1 MSPGAVAV
9 TPGLSS
15 FLKSLKSTPVEP
27 SIEHFISYSSP
38 IQEPHTQQLTSHS
51 LLKRRQIR
59 NSRPCALA
67 TTALLLRVVGEF
79 KGRDA
84 AKLVERIRQVGRRLT
99 SAQPREVVVGNIVR
113 RVLGLIREVVDEK
126 LDEDANANSDFGN
139 NSESQSQSQTQTQ
152 HDSLHR
158 PTLAS
163 SISTFSPLK
172 YAALEPMDSSF
183 PSENMSDSGELTK
196 RPPLLTSHTSTAA
209 PLVNSLF
216 GLFSQPDTPS
226 TSNTPT
232 GHQSP
237 DSKSMVTAL
246 NLERLADFTKTNF
259 DLKAEVMDGIRELQD
274 ELDQVDDQI
283 AANALDHIH
292 SNEII
297 LTHTA
302 STSVQTFLLAA
313 ARKRKFTVVH
323 CETFPHDHTA
333 THGVLLTGK
342 ESDGHAD
349 DAEEAWKPLTAAGI
363 QVVMIPDS
371 HVFAIMSRVNKVI
384 LATHTVLANG
394 GLVAAAGA
402 HMIAKAAK
410 VHQTPVVV
418 VSGVYKL
425 SPVYPFDIQELI
437 EYGDAGSVVPY
448 EDGDFVDKVDVEN
461 PLYDYV
467 PADLVD
473 LYITNLGG
481 HAPSYLYRIVADHY
495 RSEDINL

>member
-1 MSPGAVAV
+1 M
-9 TPGLSS
+9 
-15 FLKSLKSTPVEP
+15 E
-27 SIEHFISYSSP
+27 
-38 IQEPHTQQLTSHS
+38 S

-59 NSRPCALA
+59 NSRPCAIA

-84 AKLVERIRQVGRRLT
+84 ARLVQRIREVGRQLT

-113 RVLGLIREVVDEK
+113 RVLGLVREVVDENM
-126 LDEDANANSDFGN
+126 DTDTNAASDVGHG
-139 NSESQSQSQTQTQ
+139 SQQQQS
-152 HDSLHR
+152 SLHR
-158 PTLAS
+158 PNLS
-163 SISTFSPLK
+163 STISSFSPLK
-172 YAALEPMDSSF
+172 HAAIAPTEVQN
-183 PSENMSDSGELTK
+183 EAMSDSGELSK
-196 RPPLLTSHTSTAA
+196 RPPLLTSHTSYA
-209 PLVNSLF
+209 PGVSAPMAGSLF
-216 GLFSQPDTPS
+216 GLFSHPDTPS
-226 TSNTPT
+226 ASNTPT
-232 GHQSP
+232 GQQSP
-237 DSKSMVTAL
+237 NNGNVGMLTSM
-246 NLERLADFTKTNF
+246 NLERLADFSKSNISV

-274 ELDQVDDQI
+274 ELEQSDELI

-302 STSVQTFLLAA
+302 STSVQKFLLAA

-323 CETFPHDHTA
+323 AETHPHDHTA
-333 THGVLLTGK
+333 THGIVLTGK
-342 ESDGHAD
+342 KREHDEHDEDES
-349 DAEEAWKPLTAAGI
+349 WKPLIAAGI
-363 QVVMIPDS
+363 EVYVIPDS

-394 GLVAAAGA
+394 GLVAASGA
-402 HMIAKAAK
+402 AMIAKAAK
-410 VHQTPVVV
+410 EHQTPVVV

-425 SPVYPFDIQELI
+425 SPVYPFDIDELI

-473 LYITNLGG
+473 LYITNL
-481 HAPSYLYRIVADHY
+481 
-495 RSEDINL
+495 

>member
-1 MSPGAVAV
+1 MPQGAVAA
-9 TPGLSS
+9 TPGLQS
-15 FLKSLKSTPVEP
+15 FIKSLKSTPVEP
-27 SIEHFISYSSP
+27 SIEHLI
-38 IQEPHTQQLTSHS
+38 S

-59 NSRPCALA
+59 SSRPCAIA
-67 TTALLLRVVGEF
+67 TAALLLRVVGEVR
-79 KGRDA
+79 GRDA
-84 AKLVERIRQVGRRLT
+84 GKLLRRIREVGKRLT
-99 SAQPREVVVGNIVR
+99 AAQPREVVVGNIVR
-113 RVLGLIREVVDEK
+113 RVLGLVREVT
-126 LDEDANANSDFGN
+126 EDNADTDTNANSEMSHSFHA
-139 NSESQSQSQTQTQ
+139 Q

-158 PTLAS
+158 PQLSS

-172 YAALEPMDSSF
+172 NAVTEPLDTNLHQSDI
-183 PSENMSDSGELTK
+183 SESAEPAK
-196 RPPLLTSHTSTAA
+196 RPSLQTSHTSYAQST
-209 PLVNSLF
+209 PMIGSLF
-216 GLFSQPDTPS
+216 GLFSHPDTPS
-226 TSNTPT
+226 TASTPT
-232 GHQSP
+232 GFQSP
-237 DSKSMVTAL
+237 AGKDSSITAL
-246 NLERLADFTKTNF
+246 NLDRLADLSTSKV
-259 DLKAEVMDGIRELQD
+259 DLKAEVLDGIRELQD
-274 ELDQVDDQI
+274 ELEQSDDLI

-302 STSVQTFLLAA
+302 STTVQKFLLAA

-323 CETFPHDHTA
+323 AEAYPNDHTA
-333 THGVLLTGK
+333 THATVLTGK
-342 ESDGHAD
+342 KRYDEND
-349 DAEEAWKPLTAAGI
+349 DAEDQWKPLTAAGI
-363 QVVMIPDS
+363 TVVLIPDS

-425 SPVYPFDIQELI
+425 SPVYPFDVDELI
-437 EYGDAGSVVPY
+437 EYGDAGNIVPY
-448 EDGDFVDKVDVEN
+448 EDGDFVDKVDVDN

-495 RSEDINL
+495 RAEDITL

>member
-1 MSPGAVAV
+1 MAQGATVQA
-9 TPGLSS
+9 PGLST
-15 FLKSLKSTPVEP
+15 FLKSLKTTPVDP
-27 SIEHFISYSSP
+27 SVEHLI
-38 IQEPHTQQLTSHS
+38 S

-113 RVLGLIREVVDEK
+113 RVLGLVREVVDE
-126 LDEDANANSDFGN
+126 NADGQTPTG
-139 NSESQSQSQTQTQ
+139 SEPGHATPHAH

-158 PTLAS
+158 PSLNS

-172 YAALEPMDSSF
+172 HAVAEPMHTSIYAD
-183 PSENMSDSGELTK
+183 NMSDSSELSR
-196 RPPLLTSHTSTAA
+196 RPPLLTSHTSYAPTSTA

-216 GLFSQPDTPS
+216 GLFSQPAETPS
-226 TSNTPT
+226 NTSTPT
-232 GHQSP
+232 GQTSP
-237 DSKSMVTAL
+237 NGKSTLTAL
-246 NLERLADFTKTNF
+246 NLERLADLSRGQPTL
-259 DLKAEVMDGIRELQD
+259 DLKGEVMEGIRELQD
-274 ELDQVDDQI
+274 ELETSDKQI
-283 AANALDHIH
+283 AEVALEHIH
-292 SNEII
+292 ANEII

-302 STSVQTFLLAA
+302 STTVQKFLLFA

-323 CETFPHDHTA
+323 AETYPHDHTA
-333 THGVLLTGK
+333 THGILLTGK
-342 ESDGHAD
+342 KRESNPD
-349 DAEEAWKPLTAAGI
+349 DDEDSDRWKPLTEAGI
-363 QVVMIPDS
+363 QVYVIPDS
-371 HVFAIMSRVNKVI
+371 HIFAIMSRVNKVI

-394 GLVAAAGA
+394 SLVAAAGA

-410 VHQTPVVV
+410 EHKTPVVV
-418 VSGVYKL
+418 LSGVYKL
-425 SPVYPFDIQELI
+425 SPVYPFDIDELI
-437 EYGDAGSVVPY
+437 EHGDAGSVVPY
-448 EDGDFVDKVDVEN
+448 EDGEFVDKVDVEN

-495 RSEDINL
+495 RSEDITL

>member
-1 MSPGAVAV
+1 MPQGAVTVA
-9 TPGLSS
+9 PGLSS
-15 FLKSLKSTPVEP
+15 FLKSLKTTPVEP
-27 SIEHFISYSSP
+27 SVEHFI
-38 IQEPHTQQLTSHS
+38 S

-59 NSRPCALA
+59 NSRPCAIA
-67 TTALLLRVVGEF
+67 ATALLLRVVGEF
-79 KGRDA
+79 KGRDS
-84 AKLVERIRQVGRRLT
+84 AKLVERIRQVGKRLT

-113 RVLGLIREVVDEK
+113 RVLGLVREVVEENVDVGTEATS
-126 LDEDANANSDFGN
+126 DVGHNS
-139 NSESQSQSQTQTQ
+139 QLQ
-152 HDSLHR
+152 HDSLTR
-158 PTLAS
+158 PMLAS
-163 SISTFSPLK
+163 TISTFSPLK
-172 YAALEPMDSSF
+172 HASAEPTDSSLHQ
-183 PSENMSDSGELTK
+183 SEAMSDSGELSK
-196 RPPLLTSHTSTAA
+196 RPPFLASHTSYAPASSA

-216 GLFSQPDTPS
+216 GLFSHPDTPS
-226 TSNTPT
+226 TSSTPT

-237 DSKSMVTAL
+237 NGKGALTAV
-246 NLERLADFTKTNF
+246 NLERLADFSKSNF

-274 ELDQVDDQI
+274 ELEQSDDLI

-302 STSVQTFLLAA
+302 SRSVQKFLQAA

-323 CETFPHDHTA
+323 AETYPHDHTA
-333 THGVLLTGK
+333 THGILLTGK
-342 ESDGHAD
+342 KRDEYGD
-349 DAEEAWKPLTAAGI
+349 DVDDMWKPLTAAGI
-363 QVVMIPDS
+363 QVVLIPDS

-425 SPVYPFDIQELI
+425 SPVYPFDIEELI